1 MMLLGLAFSTGT
13 VSADSADALEVAVQ
27 NGETVRFSMDDLT
40 AIWQEEGSKKYTYS
54 TYNTNPSYETEEF
67 YGPSVRAVLAAANIN
82 VDSLAD
88 NDRIVF
94 TAYDEYSSKI
104 TVKDFKEKRY
114 YFPNGKSPDDVHFRG
129 TTANQLKGKV
139 EVPFIISIKKGA
151 NDLRNVFGQRDPQEQ
166 QKPDICQNLFR
177 ITIQKAGAPA
187 YNGDTPSIPNGST
200 VNEGDRLFFDL
211 STSPGWQGGSQR
223 YTWVYYTVSTDGSE
237 PADPGFSDTLYNYK
251 QYGKPR
257 YQDHPEYF
265 NYYEFTNAR
274 TTILKYIVYVRG
286 YAEPVVRTLRYT
298 NASAP
303 EPTYEFTSSK
313 GTALKTGETTTLT
326 ATVTN
331 GPGNLQYKF
340 IVYNRN
346 TDQWFK
352 IKDFGPENTVDWY
365 TGVAGSKVLYADI
378 KDSTGAM
385 KRLELPVTVSNDTT
399 TPLAVKTFT
408 SSKGTALAEKTN
420 TTLTATASGGKSPYT
435 YKFIVYN
442 TQTKGW
448 YKIRDFASSNSCDWY
463 TGAAGTKVLYV
474 DVKDS
479 AGTVVRKELN
489 VTVSGNASTPLA
501 ASSFTSSRG
510 TTLNSGDTTTLSA
523 KATGGSGSGYQYKF
537 IVYNTQTNQWYR
549 IQDYSTKSSVAWYTG
564 AKGNKVLYVDITDSA
579 GNYVRTPLNVTVK

>member
-1 MMLLGLAFSTGT
+1 MMLIGLAFPFGT
-13 VSADSADALEVAVQ
+13 VSAEPAVALQVTNQ
-27 NGETVRFSMDDLT
+27 NGETVGFSIDDLT
-40 AIWQEEGSKKYTYS
+40 AIWQEEGSRTYTYS
-54 TYNTNPSYETEEF
+54 TYNTNPSYETEEW
-67 YGPSVRAVLAAANIN
+67 YGPSVRAILAAANID

-94 TAYDEYSSKI
+94 TAYDEYNAKI
-104 TVKDFKEKRY
+104 TVKDFTEKRY
-114 YFPNGKSPDDVHFRG
+114 YFPNGQSPNDVHFRG

-166 QKPDICQNLFR
+166 QKPDICQNLFE
-177 ITIQKAGAPA
+177 ITIQKANSPT
-187 YNGDTPSIPNGST
+187 YNGDTPSIPNGSK
-200 VNEGDRLFFDL
+200 VSEGDRLFFDL
-211 STSPGWQGGSQR
+211 STSPWQGGSQR
-223 YTWVYYTVSTDGSE
+223 YAWVYYTVSTDGTE
-237 PADPGFSDTLYNYK
+237 PADPTFSDILYNYK
-251 QYGKPR
+251 QYGKPK
-257 YQDHPEYF
+257 YQDHPELF
-265 NYYEFTNAR
+265 NYYEFTDAR
-274 TTILKYIVYVRG
+274 TTIIKYIVYIRG
-286 YAEPVVRTLRYT
+286 YNEPVVRTLRYT

-313 GTALKTGETTTLT
+313 GTALKAGETTTLT

-331 GPGNLQYKF
+331 GTGNLQYKF
-340 IVYNRN
+340 IVYNKD
-346 TDQWFK
+346 TDQWFR
-352 IKDFGPENTVDWY
+352 IKDFGQENTVEWY
-365 TGVAGSKVLYADI
+365 TGGAGNKVLYADV

-399 TPLAVKTFT
+399 APLAVKSFT
-408 SSKGTALAEKTN
+408 SSKGSSLTENTN
-420 TTLTATASGGKSPYT
+420 TTLTATATGGKSPYT

-463 TGAAGTKVLYV
+463 TGVAGNKVLYV
-474 DVKDS
+474 DVKDN

-489 VTVSGNASTPLA
+489 VTVSKNASVPLA
-501 ASSFTSSRG
+501 ASYFTSSKG
-510 TTLNSGDTTTLSA
+510 NTLSSGDTTTLSA

-537 IVYNTQTNQWYR
+537 IVYNPQTNQWYK

-564 AKGNKVLYVDITDSA
+564 AAGKKVLYVDIKDSA